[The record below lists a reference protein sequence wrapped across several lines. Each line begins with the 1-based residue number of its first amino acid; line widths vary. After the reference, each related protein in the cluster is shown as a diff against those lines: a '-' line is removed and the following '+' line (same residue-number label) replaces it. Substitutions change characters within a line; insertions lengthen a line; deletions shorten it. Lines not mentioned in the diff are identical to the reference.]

1 VQSDLESNVSELDE
15 SASGHHVG
23 DRISKEQIY
32 NAYQKTRT
40 RYHKYKGRYA
50 DLAKHY
56 KELEREREK
65 VKVGNIANIV
75 FLKLV
80 PIFIL
85 FGRIFLS
92 KPKTVVYGE

>member
-1 VQSDLESNVSELDE
+1 
-15 SASGHHVG
+15 
-23 DRISKEQIY
+23 
-32 NAYQKTRT
+32 
-40 RYHKYKGRYA
+40 
-50 DLAKHY
+50 
-56 KELEREREK
+56 
-65 VKVGNIANIV
+65 VGNISNIV